1 MARDMKCLGLF
12 YLVNLRVYVW
22 SITNWTAILYM
33 KYKYVAMKRVVL
45 VFFSVLFLGHA
56 EWKCLP
62 SDSL

>member
-12 YLVNLRVYVW
+12 YLVNLCVYVR

-33 KYKYVAMKRVVL
+33 KYVAMKKDSFRG
-45 VFFSVLFLGHA
+45 FFSVLFLGHA